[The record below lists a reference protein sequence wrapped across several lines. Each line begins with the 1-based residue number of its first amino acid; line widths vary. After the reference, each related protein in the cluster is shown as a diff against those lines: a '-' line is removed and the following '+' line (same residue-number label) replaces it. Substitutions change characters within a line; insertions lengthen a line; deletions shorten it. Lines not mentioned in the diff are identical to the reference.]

1 MNKNLIS
8 IAAAAT
14 LGLLT
19 LAPAAHAADGQIDF
33 TGSVTASSCT
43 INEGAP
49 SFTVTLPPVSTKALD
64 AIGKTAGRVPVSISL
79 SNCTAGSKV
88 RAHFESGLAT
98 NGAGRLTTDVGGADN
113 VELQLLNEG
122 MDVVKAGAAEGTQN
136 TVFVPVSGTG
146 TADLKYYVEY
156 YSTGAAGAGAV
167 KSRVGYTIA
176 YE

>member
-19 LAPAAHAADGQIDF
+19 LVPAAHAADGQIDF
-33 TGSVTASSCT
+33 TGSVIASSCT
-43 INEGAP
+43 INGGAP

-64 AIGKTAGRVPVSISL
+64 VTGKTAGRVPVSISL

-88 RAHFESGLAT
+88 RAHFESGPST
-98 NGAGRLTTDVGGADN
+98 NGAGRLVADASGAAN
-113 VELQLLNEG
+113 VDLQLLNESFAP
-122 MDVVKAGAAEGTQN
+122 VAAGAEAQGT
-136 TVFVPVSGTG
+136 TFVSVPVSG
-146 TADLKYYVEY
+146 DVELKYYVEY
-156 YSTGAAGAGAV
+156 YSTGAATAGAV
-167 KSRVGYTIA
+167 KSRVSYTIA